1 MFYAITM
8 VVFTMYG
15 GGFATIPAYL
25 SDVFGN
31 LRVGLY
37 NITMFVMA
45 GLLAIAFFANFMIR
59 PVAAKHHLK
68 SSHPDAD

>member
-1 MFYAITM
+1 MQWQGLSLITP
-8 VVFTMYG
+8 
-15 GGFATIPAYL
+15 IPVSEMMDIAP
-25 SDVFGN
+25 
-31 LRVGLY
+31 VGVADPTPNLY

-59 PVAAKHHLK
+59 PVAARHHLK